1 MSGLHRRTA
10 RTIAEDVRHGRIS
23 AVAVCDSAI
32 AHAERIGRERSG
44 FTRLLR
50 KRALLRAE
58 AVDKIVQAGLDPGPL
73 AGVPFGAADLFD
85 VSGHITTAGSRI
97 RMSGPLAY
105 SDAKAIA
112 LLEGA
117 GAILIGTQNMDEF
130 SYGFVTVNAHYGTT
144 LNPHDPGRLAGGA
157 AGGSAAA
164 VATGTVPF
172 SLAFDTNGS
181 LRVPAA
187 LCGVIG
193 LKPTY
198 GDLPREGCFPF
209 VDSLDV
215 VGALARDLEDV
226 IIVRDI
232 LRQNRPE
239 TVERVHGPLRFGRL
253 SGWFD
258 REIEE
263 ELRAPLQNLWQELG
277 RVGFELEHAEIAR
290 AAASIIIAAEGA
302 SFHRR
307 RLEEDPMA
315 FDPATR
321 DRLLAGLLLSSD
333 DYLQAQRFRSWIQD
347 RSRAQFKLCDVMFTP
362 AAPGYAPTLADP
374 TIAFEGGRVPAR
386 SHLGIYTQ
394 PVSLIGLPALV
405 LPLAGSFPLP
415 LGVQLIA
422 TAGGEQTLFDAA
434 RLLIDMG
441 LVAVPTAAMQ
451 D

>member
-1 MSGLHRRTA
+1 MTDLHKQTA
-10 RTIAEDVRHGRIS
+10 TALAAGVRQGRIS
-23 AVAVCDSAI
+23 AVAVCESALR
-32 AHAERIGRERSG
+32 HAERIGGDRSG

-50 KRALLRAE
+50 TRALLRAA
-58 AVDKIVQAGLDPGPL
+58 AVDKIVEAGLDPGPL

-85 VSGHITTAGSRI
+85 VSGQVTTAGAGE
-97 RMSGPLAY
+97 RMSRALAHG
-105 SDAKAIA
+105 DAKAIA
-112 LLEGA
+112 LLEAA
-117 GAILIGTQNMDEF
+117 GAVLIGTQNMDEF
-130 SYGFVTVNAHYGTT
+130 SYGFVTQNPHYGTT
-144 LNPHDPGRLAGGA
+144 LNPHDPARLAGGA

-215 VGALARDLEDV
+215 VGALARDLDDV
-226 IIVRDI
+226 ILIRDI
-232 LRQNRPE
+232 LRQGRPE
-239 TVERVHGPLRFGRL
+239 SAEPPSGPLRFGRL

-258 REIEE
+258 REIEP
-263 ELRAPLQNLWQELG
+263 ELRGPLDAVSQALG
-277 RVGFELEHAEIAR
+277 RVMFELDYAEVAR

-307 RLEEDPMA
+307 RLEQDPMA
-315 FDPATR
+315 FSPTTR

-347 RSRAQFKLCDVMFTP
+347 HSRAQFKLCDVMFTP
-362 AAPGYAPTLADP
+362 AAPGYAPTIADP
-374 TIAFEGGRVPAR
+374 TMAFEGGRVPAR

-405 LPLAGSFPLP
+405 LPLAGAFPLP
-415 LGVQLIA
+415 LGIQLIA
-422 TAGGEQTLFDAA
+422 TAGAEQTLFAAA
-434 RLLIDMG
+434 RMLIDLG
-441 LVAVPTAAMQ
+441 LVAVPTGAM
-451 D
+451 DG